1 MIEGNS
7 YESRALRLSATGHLQ
22 EAEDKRIGGQTS
34 REANSRLES
43 NRGGSWRG
51 SEQVSSRGEREQAT
65 SGVNGG
71 KMNSRVESNRGGS
84 KVTYPFNTRRP
95 LAVILIGYP
104 GSGKQIHADGIAR
117 RLSLPH
123 ISMGGL
129 LKKVS
134 TIDSRIA
141 DIAARHRQVGAL
153 LPDELVID
161 ILAEAL
167 SEDHN
172 PNGFVLQGF
181 PRTLRQAEALGELT
195 SIYDIGLILNLVVPR
210 PVLVHRLLA
219 RRSCQEC
226 GMPYG
231 TVSETIIPAR
241 CNYCGG
247 RTGPIEGYTVKSLH
261 DRLAHYDHLFKPV
274 ITRLASIHPFVSVD
288 GVGLPES
295 VSARLAKAIAAHLGH
310 PSIPESSANVRR
322 SASLGQA
329 GA

>member
-1 MIEGNS
+1 MIEGDS
-7 YESRALRLSATGHLQ
+7 HESHVPTLPVIGHWLGNEKVGDKGGERMDSKRGTGQL
-22 EAEDKRIGGQTS
+22 G
-34 REANSRLES
+34 
-43 NRGGSWRG
+43 
-51 SEQVSSRGEREQAT
+51 SRGETWQTNNRID
-65 SGVNGG
+65 NDH
-71 KMNSRVESNRGGS
+71 ESK
-84 KVTYPFNTRRP
+84 KVAYPFKGEKP
-95 LAVILIGYP
+95 LVVVLMGYP
-104 GSGKQIHADGIAR
+104 GSGKQIHAENIAR

-123 ISMGGL
+123 ISMGGI
-129 LKKVS
+129 LKRVS
-134 TIDSRIA
+134 AMDSRIA

-161 ILAEAL
+161 VLAEAL

-181 PRTLRQAEALGELT
+181 PRTLRQAEALNELT
-195 SIYDIGLILNLVVPR
+195 GTYDIGLILNLVIPR

-231 TVSETIIPAR
+231 VVGETIIPAR

-247 RTGPIEGYTVKSLH
+247 KISPIEGYTVKSLH

-295 VSARLAKAIAAHLGH
+295 ISARLTRAVAAHLGH
-310 PSIPESSANVRR
+310 PSISESSTTVNRNT
-322 SASLGQA
+322 SLEQA